1 MKKRN
6 ITEFQVLSEIIRK
19 QPHIKQKEIA
29 ENLGVTVQAVSE
41 HIRNLVKEGYVK
53 SRGRGEYVVTEK
65 GLRKLKNWISEF
77 RDYLDE
83 INTAVYR
90 YKDIWPAI
98 ANEDIEDGEIVY
110 LFMRR
115 GLLYASKE
123 PKGKAKAKVLY
134 GGKKGEDISICEIK
148 GIIDVPK
155 GKVIVFRIPPEVVG
169 GSRAVNYD
177 LIKEIMNELD
187 NYVIATMGTVAYVV
201 ASKLNVE
208 PEIRFAVPEAIVNA
222 CNRGCNVIALI
233 TGKMAEKVIKKLD
246 NSRISYTVLDATKEK
261 EKRQNIKIN

>member
-29 ENLGVTVQAVSE
+29 ENLGITVQAVSE

-53 SRGRGEYVVTEK
+53 SRGRGEYIVTEK

-77 RDYLDE
+77 RNYLDE
-83 INTAVYR
+83 INSAVYR

-98 ANEDIEDGEIVY
+98 AEEDVEDGDTVY
-110 LFMRR
+110 LFMKR
-115 GLLYASKE
+115 GLLYASKH
-123 PKGKAKAKVLY
+123 PKGEARAKVLY
-134 GGKKGEDISICEIK
+134 GGKKGEDIAICEIK

-155 GKVIVFRIPPEVVG
+155 GKVTIFRIPPKIIG
-169 GSRAVNYD
+169 GSKVVDFD
-177 LIKEIMNELD
+177 LIKKTIESSD

-201 ASKLNVE
+201 ANKMGIK
-208 PEIRFAVPEAIVNA
+208 PDIRFSVPDAIVNA

-246 NSRISYTVLDATKEK
+246 NAKIGYTVLDATKE
-261 EKRQNIKIN
+261 Q

>member
-29 ENLGVTVQAVSE
+29 ENLGITVQAVSE

-65 GLRKLKNWISEF
+65 GLRKIKNWISEF
-77 RDYLDE
+77 RDYLEE

-98 ANEDIEDGEIVY
+98 ADEDIEDGDTVY
-110 LFMRR
+110 LFMKN
-115 GLLYASKE
+115 GLIFASKQ
-123 PKGKAKAKVLY
+123 PKGDAKAKVLH
-134 GGKKGEDISICEIK
+134 GGKKVEDIAICEIK

-155 GKVIVFRIPPEVVG
+155 GKVIVFRIPPEVMG
-169 GSRAVNYD
+169 GSKVVDFD
-177 LIKEIMNELD
+177 LIKRHLD
-187 NYVIATMGTVAYVV
+187 SLDDYVVATMGTVAYVV
-201 ASKLNVE
+201 ANKLGIK
-208 PEIRFAVPEAIVNA
+208 PDIRFAVPEAIVNA
-222 CNRGCNVIALI
+222 CNRGCNVVALI

-246 NSRISYTVLDATKEK
+246 NAKISYTVLDATKEK
-261 EKRQNIKIN
+261 E

>member
-29 ENLGVTVQAVSE
+29 ENLGITVQAVSE
-41 HIRNLVKEGYVK
+41 HIRNLVKEGYVR

-77 RDYLDE
+77 REYLDE

-98 ANEDIEDGEIVY
+98 AEEDIKDGETVY
-110 LFMRR
+110 LFMKN

-123 PKGKAKAKVLY
+123 PKGEAKAKALY
-134 GGKKGEDISICEIK
+134 GGKRGEDIAICEIK

-155 GKVIVFRIPPEVVG
+155 GKVIVFRIPPEVIG
-169 GSRAVNYD
+169 GSRAVDFD
-177 LIKEIMNELD
+177 LIKNNLNNLD
-187 NYVIATMGTVAYVV
+187 DYVIATMGTVAYVV
-201 ASKLNVE
+201 ANKLGFK
-208 PEIRFAVPEAIVNA
+208 PDIRFAVPEAIVNA
-222 CNRGCNVIALI
+222 CNRGCNVVALI

-246 NSRISYTVLDATKEK
+246 NAKISYTVLDATKE
-261 EKRQNIKIN
+261 NM